1 MRITSLIILLV
12 NFILLQSFVSA
23 WGYKGHRMINEKA
36 AILLDG
42 ELGFFV
48 NKHKNALKW
57 YGAVPDYIKTF
68 HPEEKPLH
76 FFDADYYDEYPFK
89 NIPMNFERFKEKYG
103 SEKLTKM
110 GTAPWAIQKSCN
122 EIIYYLK
129 NARLDEAIFH
139 MGVLAHYVA
148 DIHNPLH
155 TILNYDGQLTGNKGV
170 HFRWEVRLFNEYVES
185 ITPIGEI
192 KKIDSPV
199 GYAMDIVRESYKDHK
214 RILDGDTKARKVLTH
229 EQQKKLSS
237 YDVLNFENEYLEILN
252 YETIDLL
259 NERLGKSVV
268 RIAAYWQYCWDMAG
282 KPNLN
287 EK

>member
-89 NIPMNFERFKEKYG
+89 NIPMDFERFKEKYG

-110 GTAPWAIQKSCN
+110 GTAPWAIQRSCN

-155 TILNYDGQLTGNKGV
+155 TILNYDGQLTGNKGI

-185 ITPIGEI
+185 I
-192 KKIDSPV
+192 DPV
-199 GYAMDIVRESYKDHK
+199 VI
-214 RILDGDTKARKVLTH
+214 
-229 EQQKKLSS
+229 
-237 YDVLNFENEYLEILN
+237 
-252 YETIDLL
+252 
-259 NERLGKSVV
+259 
-268 RIAAYWQYCWDMAG
+268 
-282 KPNLN
+282 
-287 EK
+287 